1 MKKIILSLILCVLC
15 NGALLAQVQYK
26 TTTLQ
31 CPLSGTVHIQNCT
44 DTFLAQVRNLDIH
57 EPDESAEYEALMR
70 IKTVQQKKYPY
81 KTNAHKALK
90 TTAPLAAPTVSLS
103 FVADSNSGTPPDNY
117 LAVSKNN
124 TCVSVMNSFI
134 SVLDGNTGIMTKR
147 TGLKTMSLPVGL
159 NNFMNDYRYDPKII
173 YDPLEDKFIC
183 IMLNGVNAANYI
195 VIGFSQSN
203 DPKGNWNFYKFYGD
217 YKGDTTWFDYPAIT
231 ISKNE
236 FYFTG
241 NKLGFNTSWQAGF
254 KNSVIYQI
262 KKADGYAGQTL
273 NYKIW
278 DSIYY
283 QGKPIRNLHP
293 VKNGSSISAATP
305 YFLSNRN
312 FATQNDTVFL
322 IRLTDTL
329 NSANASIQ
337 INPLKSNL
345 AYGVAADGR
354 QKDTAY
360 SLATNDA
367 RILGA
372 FKEVDEIQFV
382 NTSINPS
389 NGAASIYHGTI
400 QQVSSNPSIQAQL
413 LSIDSLDMAYPNIS
427 YFGVNNGNIVSVIN
441 CNYSGPRTFAGM
453 HALISKSG
461 QYSDW
466 TNIKKGDSN
475 IVVLSAKQQRWGD
488 YTGSQID
495 WNFPGNAWVIGIF
508 GNAKRGY
515 GNYMARLSSPY
526 NVGIPP
532 LVANKINA
540 ISYPNPCYQFTAI
553 DFTLAA
559 SAILNFDMYNSNGQ
573 LVGHLLTQFC
583 EEGQNRLQ
591 FNIGY
596 LSAGIYHLI
605 VTNANGVPLIKE
617 PILKQ

>member
-44 DTFLAQVRNLDIH
+44 DTFLAQVRNLEIH

-70 IKTVQQKKYPY
+70 IKTEQQKKYPY

-231 ISKNE
+231 ISKSE

-372 FKEVDEIQFV
+372 FKEGDEIQFV

-508 GNAKRGY
+508 GNAKRSY

>member
-1 MKKIILSLILCVLC
+1 
-15 NGALLAQVQYK
+15 
-26 TTTLQ
+26 
-31 CPLSGTVHIQNCT
+31 
-44 DTFLAQVRNLDIH
+44 
-57 EPDESAEYEALMR
+57 
-70 IKTVQQKKYPY
+70 
-81 KTNAHKALK
+81 
-90 TTAPLAAPTVSLS
+90 
-103 FVADSNSGTPPDNY
+103 
-117 LAVSKNN
+117 
-124 TCVSVMNSFI
+124 
-134 SVLDGNTGIMTKR
+134 
-147 TGLKTMSLPVGL
+147 
-159 NNFMNDYRYDPKII
+159 MNDYRYDPKII

-231 ISKNE
+231 ISKSE

-329 NSANASIQ
+329 NSANASMQ

-372 FKEVDEIQFV
+372 FKEGDEIQFV

>member
-31 CPLSGTVHIQNCT
+31 CPLSGTVHLQNCT

-372 FKEVDEIQFV
+372 FKEGDEIQFV

>member
-31 CPLSGTVHIQNCT
+31 CPLSGTVHLQNCT

-70 IKTVQQKKYPY
+70 IKTEQQKKYPY

-312 FATQNDTVFL
+312 FATQNDSVFL

-329 NSANASIQ
+329 NSANASMQ

-372 FKEVDEIQFV
+372 FKEGDEIQFV

>member
-31 CPLSGTVHIQNCT
+31 CPLSGTVHLQNCT

-231 ISKNE
+231 ISKSE

-372 FKEVDEIQFV
+372 FKEGDEIQFV

>member
-31 CPLSGTVHIQNCT
+31 CPLSGTVHLQNCT

-90 TTAPLAAPTVSLS
+90 TTAPLAAPTVSMS

-372 FKEVDEIQFV
+372 FKEGDEIQFV

-508 GNAKRGY
+508 GNAKRSY

>member
-1 MKKIILSLILCVLC
+1 MRKPILSFIACLLCTYVLH
-15 NGALLAQVQYK
+15 AQVQY
-26 TTTLQ
+26 TTTSLQ
-31 CPLSGTVHIQNCT
+31 CPLSGTVRLQNCN
-44 DTFLAQVRNLDIH
+44 DTFLAQVRNLEIH

-70 IKTVQQKKYPY
+70 IKVAQQKKYPY
-81 KTNAHKALK
+81 KTTAHKVLK
-90 TTAPLAAPTVSLS
+90 TTAPLAAPTVSMS

-117 LAVSKNN
+117 LCVSKNN

-159 NNFMNDYRYDPKII
+159 NNIMNDYRYDPKII
-173 YDPLEDKFIC
+173 YDPIEDKFIC

-195 VIGFSQSN
+195 VIGFSQTN

-231 ISKNE
+231 ISKSE

-262 KKADGYAGQTL
+262 KKAEGYAGQPL

-293 VKNGSSISAATP
+293 VKNGSAITAETP

-329 NSANASIQ
+329 NSANANIQ

-360 SLATNDA
+360 TLATNDA

-372 FKEVDEIQFV
+372 FKEGDEIQFV

-400 QQVSSNPSIQAQL
+400 QQVSSNPSLQAQL

-427 YFGVNNGNIVSVIN
+427 YFGVNNGTIVSVIN

-453 HALISKSG
+453 HAIISKAG

-488 YTGSQID
+488 YTGSQMD

-526 NVGIPP
+526 NVGIPS
-532 LVANKINA
+532 LTEKKIKS

-553 DFTLAA
+553 DFTLKTAA
-559 SAILNFDMYNSNGQ
+559 VLNFDLYNATGQ
-573 LVGHLLTQFC
+573 YIGHLLTQFC
-583 EEGQNRLQ
+583 EEGENRLQ

-596 LSAGIYHLI
+596 LSTGVYRLI
-605 VTNANGVPLIKE
+605 ATDVHGAPLIQE
-617 PILKQ
+617 SIIKQ

>member
-1 MKKIILSLILCVLC
+1 MRKPILSFIVCFLCTYVIH
-15 NGALLAQVQYK
+15 AQVQYS

-31 CPLSGTVHIQNCT
+31 CPLSGTVHLQNCN
-44 DTFLAQVRNLDIH
+44 DTFLAQVRNLEIH

-70 IKTVQQKKYPY
+70 IKTAQQNKYPY
-81 KTNAHKALK
+81 KANTHKALK
-90 TTAPLAAPTVSLS
+90 TTAPLTAPTVSMS

-117 LAVSKNN
+117 LCVSKNN

-134 SVLDGNTGIMTKR
+134 SVIDGNTGIMTKR

-159 NNFMNDYRYDPKII
+159 NNIMNDYRYDPKII

-195 VIGFSQSN
+195 VVGFSQSN

-254 KNSVIYQI
+254 RNSVIYQI

-360 SLATNDA
+360 TLATNDA

-372 FKEVDEIQFV
+372 FKEGDEIQFV

-453 HALISKSG
+453 HALISKAG

-559 SAILNFDMYNSNGQ
+559 SAVLNFDMYNSNGQ

-583 EEGQNRLQ
+583 EEGVNRLQ

-596 LSAGIYHLI
+596 LSAGMYHLI
-605 VTNANGVPLIKE
+605 ATNTTGAPLIKV

>member
-1 MKKIILSLILCVLC
+1 MRKPILSFIVCFLCTYVIH
-15 NGALLAQVQYK
+15 AQVQYS

-31 CPLSGTVHIQNCT
+31 CPLSGTVHLQNCN
-44 DTFLAQVRNLDIH
+44 DTFLAQVRNLEIH

-70 IKTVQQKKYPY
+70 IKTAQQNKYPY
-81 KTNAHKALK
+81 KANTHKALK
-90 TTAPLAAPTVSLS
+90 TTAPLTAPTVSMS

-117 LAVSKNN
+117 LCVSKNN

-134 SVLDGNTGIMTKR
+134 SVIDGNTGIMTKR

-159 NNFMNDYRYDPKII
+159 NNIMNDYRYDPKII

-195 VIGFSQSN
+195 VVGFSQSN

-241 NKLGFNTSWQAGF
+241 NKLGFNTSWQTGF

-360 SLATNDA
+360 TLATNDA

-372 FKEVDEIQFV
+372 FKEGDEIQFV

-453 HALISKSG
+453 HALISKAG

-559 SAILNFDMYNSNGQ
+559 SAVLNFDMYNSNGQ

-583 EEGQNRLQ
+583 EEGVNRLQ

-596 LSAGIYHLI
+596 LSAGMYHLI
-605 VTNANGVPLIKE
+605 ATNTTGAPLIKV

>member
-1 MKKIILSLILCVLC
+1 MRKPILSFIACLLCTYVLH
-15 NGALLAQVQYK
+15 AQVQY
-26 TTTLQ
+26 TTTSLQ
-31 CPLSGTVHIQNCT
+31 CPLSGTVRLQNCN
-44 DTFLAQVRNLDIH
+44 DTFLAQVRNLEIH

-70 IKTVQQKKYPY
+70 IKVAQQKKYPY
-81 KTNAHKALK
+81 KTTAHKVLK
-90 TTAPLAAPTVSLS
+90 TTAPLAAPTVSMS

-117 LAVSKNN
+117 LCVSKNN

-159 NNFMNDYRYDPKII
+159 NNIMNDYRYDPKII
-173 YDPLEDKFIC
+173 YDPIEDKFIC

-195 VIGFSQSN
+195 VIGFSQTN

-231 ISKNE
+231 ISKSE

-262 KKADGYAGQTL
+262 KKAEGYAGQPL

-293 VKNGSSISAATP
+293 VKNGSAIAAETP

-322 IRLTDTL
+322 IRLSDTL
-329 NSANASIQ
+329 NSANANIQ

-360 SLATNDA
+360 TLATNDA

-372 FKEVDEIQFV
+372 FKEGDEIQFV

-400 QQVSSNPSIQAQL
+400 QQVSSNPSLQAQL

-427 YFGVNNGNIVSVIN
+427 YFGVNNGTIVSVIN

-453 HALISKSG
+453 HAIISKAG

-488 YTGSQID
+488 YTGSQMD

-526 NVGIPP
+526 NVGIPS
-532 LVANKINA
+532 LTEKKIKS

-553 DFTLAA
+553 DFTLKTAA
-559 SAILNFDMYNSNGQ
+559 VLNFDLYNATGQ
-573 LVGHLLTQFC
+573 YIGHLLTQFC
-583 EEGQNRLQ
+583 EEGENRLQ

-596 LSAGIYHLI
+596 LSTGVYRLI
-605 VTNANGVPLIKE
+605 ATDVHGAPLIQE
-617 PILKQ
+617 SIIKQ

>member
-1 MKKIILSLILCVLC
+1 MRKPILSFIACLLCTYVLH
-15 NGALLAQVQYK
+15 AQVQY
-26 TTTLQ
+26 TTTSLQ
-31 CPLSGTVHIQNCT
+31 CPLSGKVRLQNCN
-44 DTFLAQVRNLDIH
+44 DTFLAQVRNLEIH

-70 IKTVQQKKYPY
+70 IKVAQQKKYPY
-81 KTNAHKALK
+81 KTTAHKVLK
-90 TTAPLAAPTVSLS
+90 TTAPLAAPTVSMS

-117 LAVSKNN
+117 LCVSKNN

-159 NNFMNDYRYDPKII
+159 NNIMNDYRYDPKII
-173 YDPLEDKFIC
+173 YDPIEDKFIC

-195 VIGFSQSN
+195 VIGFSQTN

-231 ISKNE
+231 ISKSE

-262 KKADGYAGQTL
+262 KKAEGYAGQPL

-293 VKNGSSISAATP
+293 VKNGSAITAETP

-329 NSANASIQ
+329 NSANANIQ

-360 SLATNDA
+360 TLATNDA

-372 FKEVDEIQFV
+372 FKEGDEIQFV

-400 QQVSSNPSIQAQL
+400 QQVSSNPSLQAQL

-427 YFGVNNGNIVSVIN
+427 YFGVNNGTIVSVIN

-453 HALISKSG
+453 HAIISKAG

-488 YTGSQID
+488 YTGSQMD

-526 NVGIPP
+526 NVGIPS
-532 LVANKINA
+532 LTENKIKS

-553 DFTLAA
+553 DFTLKTAA
-559 SAILNFDMYNSNGQ
+559 VLNFDLYNATGQ
-573 LVGHLLTQFC
+573 YIGHLLTQFC
-583 EEGQNRLQ
+583 EESENRLQ

-596 LSAGIYHLI
+596 LSTGVYRLI
-605 VTNANGVPLIKE
+605 ATDVHGAPLIQE
-617 PILKQ
+617 SIIKQ

>member
-540 ISYPNPCYQFTAI
+540 KSYPNPCYQFTAI

>member
-1 MKKIILSLILCVLC
+1 MRKPILSFIVCFLCTYVIH
-15 NGALLAQVQYK
+15 AQVQYS

-31 CPLSGTVHIQNCT
+31 CPLSGTVHLQNCN
-44 DTFLAQVRNLDIH
+44 DTFLAQVRNLEIH

-70 IKTVQQKKYPY
+70 IKTAQQNKYPY
-81 KTNAHKALK
+81 KANTHKALK
-90 TTAPLAAPTVSLS
+90 TTAPLAAPTVSMS

-117 LAVSKNN
+117 LCVSKNN

-159 NNFMNDYRYDPKII
+159 NNIMNDYRYDPKII

-195 VIGFSQSN
+195 VVGFSQSN

-231 ISKNE
+231 ISKSE

-241 NKLGFNTSWQAGF
+241 NKLGFNTSWQTGF
-254 KNSVIYQI
+254 RNSVIYQI

-360 SLATNDA
+360 TLATNDA

-372 FKEVDEIQFV
+372 FKEGDEIQFV

-453 HALISKSG
+453 HALISKAG

-559 SAILNFDMYNSNGQ
+559 SAVLNFDMYNSNGQ

-583 EEGQNRLQ
+583 EEGVNRLQ

-596 LSAGIYHLI
+596 LSAGMYHLI
-605 VTNANGVPLIKE
+605 ATNANGAPLIKV

>member
-1 MKKIILSLILCVLC
+1 MKKPILSLILCVLC

-31 CPLSGTVHIQNCT
+31 CPLSGTVHVQNCT
-44 DTFLAQVRNLDIH
+44 DTFLAQVRNLEIH

-70 IKTVQQKKYPY
+70 IKTAQQKKYPY

-159 NNFMNDYRYDPKII
+159 NNLMNDYRYDPKII

-372 FKEVDEIQFV
+372 FKEGDEIQFV
-382 NTSINPS
+382 NTAINPS

-508 GNAKRGY
+508 GNAKRSY